1 MFKLTRTKRV
11 QEETTVDQRLQQ
23 TFEYGK
29 QVASELTK
37 VRCLGKNTEQWTNVQ
52 RITDKLK
59 CDI

>member
-1 MFKLTRTKRV
+1 MFKLTRTKRI

-37 VRCLGKNTEQWTNVQ
+37 VRCLGKNTEH
-52 RITDKLK
+52 
-59 CDI
+59 